1 MIYSIFIIL
10 SVILLYIYHYNKNNN
25 DVYINMIFFLMWVI
39 FAIEFYTTKD
49 YPVYYE
55 GFYDNQEHWEYIY
68 TVLIQMFKPFGFITF
83 NAVVAA
89 FEMFTFC
96 FIFKKIVP
104 PKYRWLSL
112 AIIIL
117 NTDNLF
123 IYMNLKRQ
131 FFAMMVSL
139 WIIYFLLYSNYKYKY
154 IYAFLSFLCA
164 INIHSS
170 AYISVGYFLLP
181 LLNFR
186 FNKIGIF
193 VIVFLYLASYSFKLS
208 SYSDLLTTFLMS
220 YSNDSE
226 YYEQYVLQ
234 QADYEGEESG
244 RGFFN
249 NIYNILLFIVL
260 LIFNKKF
267 NNTQFK
273 FVLCAIFSLILMNI
287 LKGNFFRL
295 YLYYSIFNHLI
306 ISIVLSILYAQ
317 RKMILYTTMM
327 FLALAIS
334 IKSYLNAFV
343 FDKVTY
349 MTIKYKHFYTIFHEH
364 PDKSDYLF

>member
-1 MIYSIFIIL
+1 M
-10 SVILLYIYHYNKNNN
+10 YN
-25 DVYINMIFFLMWVI
+25 DTYINIIFFLMWII

-55 GFYDNQEHWEYIY
+55 GFYDNQEHWELIY
-68 TVLIQMFKPFGFITF
+68 TALIKMFRPFGFITF
-83 NAVVAA
+83 NAVITA

-104 PKYRWLSL
+104 PKYRWISL

-154 IYAFLSFLCA
+154 KYIYAFLTFLCA

-170 AYISVGYFLLP
+170 AYISIGYFALP
-181 LLNFR
+181 FLNFR
-186 FNKIGIF
+186 FNKKGIF
-193 VIVFLYLASYSFKLS
+193 IIIFLYLASYSFKLS
-208 SYSDLLTTFLMS
+208 NYSDILTTFLTS
-220 YSNDSE
+220 SSNSSE
-226 YYEQYVLQ
+226 YYEQYVTQ
-234 QADYEGEESG
+234 QADYEGVDSG
-244 RGFFN
+244 RGMFN
-249 NIYNILLFIVL
+249 NIYNILLFITL
-260 LIFNKKF
+260 LIFNRKF
-267 NNTQFK
+267 NDTQFK
-273 FVLCAIFSLILMNI
+273 LALCAIFSLIMMNI

-295 YLYYSIFNHLI
+295 YLYYSIFNHFI
-306 ISIVLSILYAQ
+306 ISIVLSILYTQ
-317 RKMILYTTMM
+317 RRKILYTTMM
-327 FLALAIS
+327 FLVLAIS

-343 FDKVTY
+343 LDKITY
-349 MTIKYKHFYTIFHEH
+349 MTVKYKYFYTIFHEH